1 MMKILRL
8 MLIGLVMIGCESG
21 SKDWTVDTPTFQ
33 DFKTSGSC
41 NLSSK
46 QRKPN
51 FLNTDFSIAEKKE
64 IREEYLAPDN
74 YLNCRYSSS
83 TNGGQDDV
91 WRHIVINTQSGE
103 IIGELHSQSGITF
116 SKQSALI
123 ILNPPGDIE
132 GQKGTIEYWII
143 EADNLK
149 RIK

>member
-1 MMKILRL
+1 MKISML
-8 MLIGLVMIGCESG
+8 MLTALVMMGCESAN
-21 SKDWTVDTPTFQ
+21 KDWTVDTPTFQ
-33 DFKTSGSC
+33 DFKTSGPC
-41 NLSSK
+41 KLSSK

-51 FLNTDFSIAEKKE
+51 FLDTDFSIAEKKE

-83 TNGGQDDV
+83 TISGQDDV

-123 ILNPPGDIE
+123 ILNPPDGIE
-132 GQKGTIEYWII
+132 DQKGTIEYWII
-143 EADNLK
+143 EEDHLK